1 MVSVISCQA
10 AAIFLCVVAAYA
22 VATPVIGKEKR
33 DAVPQEFLAAL
44 ASLSNGGVAEVRSLP
59 AETRSVDQGTQV
71 SGSASDCGDDSA
83 VGQSVVD
90 LGSNWDWS
98 GGSEMAMSAATNAFS
113 NSSVYFFHFL
123 ALVQMIFVLVSM
135 V

>member
-1 MVSVISCQA
+1 MIRVISCQA
-10 AAIFLCVVAAYA
+10 VAILLCAVAAYA
-22 VATPVIGKEKR
+22 VPSPMTAKEKR

-44 ASLSNGGVAEVRSLP
+44 ASLSNGGVAKVQSLP
-59 AETRSVDQGTQV
+59 EETRSVDQGTQV

-83 VGQSVVD
+83 VGQSVVEI
-90 LGSNWDWS
+90 GSNWDWNDRP
-98 GGSEMAMSAATNAFS
+98 MAAMSAATNAFS

-135 V
+135 A